1 MKWLR
6 GWGLYVG
13 LVLLTG
19 ALYGRNL
26 LGDHR
31 AVDHAEEPPARTTT
45 QAAAPPEL
53 DVARLLQLS
62 KERPG
67 LLLVL
72 AGWGALGVG
81 IALTGLVLGVKDL
94 TRARRVAHQEG
105 LPYRWPLSEAGRV
118 LLLVIVI
125 VLLLPFVH
133 MALSMRSLAWFED
146 AHAWSLV
153 AMFLVHT
160 VLLLVVW
167 AFASMHGLTVRTMFG
182 LQWPRAARA
191 IGRSLRGYAVAFP
204 WIFGLLALAAAVCE
218 RLGIEPPVEAIH
230 ELVFL
235 DGRPWILAMTLL
247 LACVIGPIAEEI
259 IFRGILFSALRTRM
273 SALAAMLISG
283 SLFAA
288 VHTNLIGFLPIVALG
303 VLLADRYERTGS
315 LAGPIA
321 IHIAHNTLLM
331 GVALTLKQLM

>member
-45 QAAAPPEL
+45 PAAAPPEL

-94 TRARRVAHQEG
+94 ARARRAAHAQG
-105 LPYRWPLSEAGRV
+105 LPYRWPPSEAGRV

-125 VLLLPFVH
+125 VLL
-133 MALSMRSLAWFED
+133 
-146 AHAWSLV
+146 
-153 AMFLVHT
+153 
-160 VLLLVVW
+160 
-167 AFASMHGLTVRTMFG
+167 
-182 LQWPRAARA
+182 
-191 IGRSLRGYAVAFP
+191 
-204 WIFGLLALAAAVCE
+204 AVCAHGAE
-218 RLGIEPPVEAIH
+218 HAEP
-230 ELVFL
+230 
-235 DGRPWILAMTLL
+235 
-247 LACVIGPIAEEI
+247 
-259 IFRGILFSALRTRM
+259 
-273 SALAAMLISG
+273 
-283 SLFAA
+283 
-288 VHTNLIGFLPIVALG
+288 G
-303 VLLADRYERTGS
+303 V
-315 LAGPIA
+315 
-321 IHIAHNTLLM
+321 
-331 GVALTLKQLM
+331 V